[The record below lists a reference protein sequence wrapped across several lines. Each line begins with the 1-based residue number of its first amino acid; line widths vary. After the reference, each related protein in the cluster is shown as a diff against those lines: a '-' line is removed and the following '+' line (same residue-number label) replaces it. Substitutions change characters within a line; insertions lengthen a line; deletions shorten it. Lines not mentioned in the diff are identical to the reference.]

1 MYRSVFNCMKGTGSA
16 YCQKTYLLH
25 TQSHAG
31 KVVLRSW
38 YERNKHIFP
47 ASRWEPYDPEKNW
60 GAYSVSSVMY
70 WHFCG
75 ILKISFVFLDC

>member
-1 MYRSVFNCMKGTGSA
+1 MCT
-16 YCQKTYLLH
+16 TTH
-25 TQSHAG
+25 TIPQSHAG

-60 GAYSVSSVMY
+60 GTYSVSSVVY
-70 WHFCG
+70 IVYDYTLLH
-75 ILKISFVFLDC
+75 KN